1 MRYRVFPDVNKI
13 GRQKEVTFI
22 PILLGHNRQL
32 RNKDVNV
39 QKMRSLINK
48 SDAQINIKKHRVAAQ
63 IEHHYSMALKS
74 SMFAG
79 LEPY

>member
-1 MRYRVFPDVNKI
+1 MPQLLECLLYWRHSRGKEKGKGKEMRYRVFPDVNKI
-13 GRQKEVTFI
+13 GRQKAVTFI

-48 SDAQINIKKHRVAAQ
+48 LT
-63 IEHHYSMALKS
+63 LKNK
-74 SMFAG
+74 
-79 LEPY
+79 EWQRK